1 MTARHL
7 PVMPGEVVGYLNP
20 EEGGVYIDATVGP
33 GGHSEEIL
41 RRIGSTGTLLCID
54 RDREALAEA
63 EKRLGRE
70 GCVFRL
76 AVFSDMMEVAGALGI
91 KKVDGVLFD
100 FGLSMLQVKAPERGF
115 GFGSEGPLDMRMD
128 REGEL
133 SADEIVNTWPEKDLE
148 RILREF
154 GEERRSKRIV
164 SAISKR
170 RKKAPIRTCRELA
183 DIVGASLGRRGR
195 THPATRTFQ
204 ALRIAVNDELGH
216 IGRGLVAA
224 LGLLAPGGRMVAI
237 SYHSLEDRAVK
248 RFMREAERE
257 GRMRVLTKKPVTPGR
272 DEISKNP
279 SARSAKLRA
288 GEAL

>member
-1 MTARHL
+1 MTVRHL

-20 EEGGVYIDATVGP
+20 VEGGVYIDATVGP

-41 RRIGSTGTLLCID
+41 RRIGSTGKLLCID

-63 EKRLGRE
+63 EKRLGKER
-70 GCVFRL
+70 CVFRQ
-76 AVFSDMMEVAGALGI
+76 AVFSDMMEVAGELGI
-91 KKVDGVLFD
+91 GKVDGVLFD

-128 REGEL
+128 SEGGL
-133 SADEIVNTWPEKDLE
+133 TADEIVNTWPEKDLE
-148 RILREF
+148 TILREF

-164 SAISKR
+164 SALSKR
-170 RKKAPIRTCRELA
+170 REKTPIRTCRELA
-183 DIVGASLGRRGR
+183 DIVGAAIGRRGR

-216 IGRGLVAA
+216 IEKGLAAA

-257 GRMRVLTKKPVTPGR
+257 GRIRVLTKKPVTPDR